1 MKTMTAL
8 SVGLALLASQA
19 ALADPFSFAALKGEA
34 RSLADHPYQPPAD
47 KLPKAVADLNW
58 DQHQSI
64 VFKHDQAL
72 WSKLPSHF
80 RAEFFHLGMY
90 AKTPVQLY
98 EVVDGEARAINYD
111 KHFFDYGKSG
121 LDHAKLP
128 KNLGFAGFRLHS
140 LTDWQRDVIS
150 FLGASYF
157 RAVGSS
163 MQYGLSARG
172 LAVDTALPRPEEF
185 PTFTRFYL
193 VRPQGS
199 DDTAEVYA
207 LMDSKSVSGAYHF
220 TITPGEPLV
229 MHVDAA
235 IYPRAEIERLGIAPL
250 TSMFQVGE
258 NDHRAGWDWRPEIH
272 DSDGLSMWRG
282 NGEWVWRPLT
292 NPASLHFN
300 TFTDDNPKGFGLL
313 QRDRNFDHYQD
324 DGVFYEKRPSL
335 WIEPVGNWGKGTVD
349 LTEIPTIDETFDN
362 IVAFWQPAQPVKPGQ
377 ELLYSYNMY
386 WGERMPQTPHL
397 AHVKETRTGIGGVVG
412 QKRDHYS
419 HRFVVDFAGD
429 IFNMMPLNAP
439 SEIKADVSVSRGKV
453 ELVSVRPIAGHKG
466 YRARFDVVPDDSTA
480 PIDMR
485 LYLKKGNKALS
496 ETWLYQWTPPPVG
509 ERDLNTPNLNQ

>member
-1 MKTMTAL
+1 MTAL
-8 SVGLALLASQA
+8 CVGLAFAASA
-19 ALADPFSFAALKGEA
+19 AHADAFSFASLKGKA
-34 RSLADHPYQPPAD
+34 RALASKPYQGS
-47 KLPKAVADLNW
+47 KHTLPKAVADLTW

-90 AKTPVQLY
+90 AKTPVEIY
-98 EVVDGEARAINYD
+98 EVVDGKAQLIPYSKRY
-111 KHFFDYGKSG
+111 FDYGKSG
-121 LDHAKLP
+121 LDHKKLP
-128 KNLGFAGFRLHS
+128 ADLGFAGFRLHS
-140 LTDWQRDVIS
+140 LTDWQRDIVS

-157 RAVGSS
+157 RAVGSN

-172 LAVDTALPRPEEF
+172 LAVDTALPKPEEF
-185 PTFTRFYL
+185 PVFTRFYL
-193 VRPQGS
+193 VRPKKG

-207 LMDSKSVSGAYHF
+207 LMDSKSVAGAYHF

-235 IYPRAEIERLGIAPL
+235 IYPRKAIERLGIAPL

-258 NDHRAGWDWRPEIH
+258 NDHRAAWDWRPEIH
-272 DSDGLSMWRG
+272 DSDGLAMWRG
-282 NGEWVWRPLT
+282 NGEWIWRPLT
-292 NPASLHFN
+292 NPATLHFN
-300 TFTDDNPKGFGLL
+300 TFSDENPKGFGLL
-313 QRDRNFDHYQD
+313 QRDRDFDHYQD

-386 WGERMPQTPHL
+386 WGEKMPESSPMAKVT
-397 AHVKETRTGIGGVVG
+397 ATRSGIGGVVG

-419 HRFVVDFAGD
+419 HRFVVDFQGG
-429 IFNMMPLNAP
+429 IFDMLPLTGP
-439 SEIKADVSVSRGKV
+439 SGLKADVSVSSGKV

-466 YRARFDVVPDDSTA
+466 YRARFDLVPGNDTA
-480 PIDMR
+480 PINMR
-485 LYLKKGNKALS
+485 LYLKKGDKALS
-496 ETWLYQWTPPPVG
+496 ETWLYQWTPPPMQA
-509 ERDLNTPNLNQ
+509 RDLNTPNLNQ